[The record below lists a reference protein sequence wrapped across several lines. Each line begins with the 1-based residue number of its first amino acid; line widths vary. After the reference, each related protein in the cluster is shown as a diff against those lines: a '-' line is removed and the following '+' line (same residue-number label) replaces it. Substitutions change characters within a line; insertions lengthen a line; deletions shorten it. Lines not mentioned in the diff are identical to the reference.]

1 MQKLRLSLLF
11 ILIIT
16 LLASCASTDFKRI
29 HKDITEVESPA
40 EFSPLYEEGTLI
52 PKDDSAAEDST
63 PLLKNWDALS
73 EDEKNRIYLTN
84 YAEEIL
90 REGWEALSEAG
101 YTVKQVLYDILED
114 NTLLADVIIEF
125 PENLIFNGDYYSQS
139 EADKYLEDVISFLDG
154 DIDDVVNT
162 LVLSLRLQYE
172 QYVSRE
178 LKTMITTEKCY
189 IYTSA
194 DRQWK
199 EADFDEITEE

>member
-1 MQKLRLSLLF
+1 MQKLRLSLLV

-29 HKDITEVESPA
+29 HKDITEVEIPGELSSLEA
-40 EFSPLYEEGTLI
+40 EGTLI
-52 PKDDSAAEDST
+52 PEDDSAAEDST

-90 REGWEALSEAG
+90 SAGWKVLNEAG
-101 YTVKQVLYDILED
+101 YTVKQVLYDIQED

-125 PENLIFNGDYYSQS
+125 PENLIFNDDYYSQS
-139 EADKYLEDVISFLDG
+139 EADEYLEDVISFLDG
-154 DIDDVVNT
+154 DINDVVST
-162 LVLSLRLQYE
+162 LVLRLRLQYE

-178 LKTMITTEKCY
+178 LKTMITAEKCY
-189 IYTSA
+189 IYASA

-199 EADFDEITEE
+199 KVDFDEATGE